1 MKKQPKKKTTAS
13 KRGLNARQ
21 ELFCQFVAAGTSQ
34 TDAYMKAGF
43 KATKEAARRN
53 AARMLTN
60 ADIKKRIKEIQT
72 ENPDISIAK
81 MTKQEKLDFLAQVIR
96 TPIGKLEPDSPLC
109 AEYLDETVA
118 SNDGKVIT
126 TRRKVKCF
134 DKLRAIELHS
144 KLLGHFEPD
153 RKEIEFGNQALMSIK
168 ERAKELG
175 YAMSS
180 AYKHGTP
187 AILDD

>member
-34 TDAYMKAGF
+34 TEAYMKAGF

-72 ENPDISIAK
+72 ENPDVSVAK
-81 MTKQEKLDFLAQVIR
+81 MTKQEKLDMLATLIR
-96 TPIGKLEPDSPLC
+96 TPMNSEVVK
-109 AEYLDETVA
+109 VA
-118 SNDGKVIT
+118 
-126 TRRKVKCF
+126 

-175 YAMSS
+175 YAMSLD
-180 AYKHGTP
+180 YKHGTP
-187 AILDD
+187 AVLDD

>member
-1 MKKQPKKKTTAS
+1 MKKQPKKKTTAR

-21 ELFCQFVAAGTSQ
+21 ELFCQLVAAGTSQ
-34 TDAYMKAGF
+34 TEAYIKAGF
-43 KATKEAARRN
+43 KTSRTNARKN
-53 AARMLTN
+53 AARMTAN
-60 ADIKKRIKEIQT
+60 DGIKKRIKEIQT
-72 ENPDISIAK
+72 ENPDVSVAK
-81 MTKQEKLDFLAQVIR
+81 MTKQEKLDFLAHVIR

-126 TRRKVKCF
+126 SRRKVKCF

-153 RKEIEFGNQALMSIK
+153 RKEIEFGNQALQSIR

-175 YAMSS
+175 YAMSA

-187 AILDD
+187 AVLDD